1 MYPAPASAW
10 LLSGGAAAHSQE
22 YLDAGKTEAAHD
34 AVVYGAKILALTG
47 VQLIED
53 PEKLEVIK
61 KEFHENLAQEL
72 HGQS

>member
-1 MYPAPASAW
+1 M
-10 LLSGGAAAHSQE
+10 
-22 YLDAGKTEAAHD
+22 
-34 AVVYGAKILALTG
+34 VYGAKILALTG